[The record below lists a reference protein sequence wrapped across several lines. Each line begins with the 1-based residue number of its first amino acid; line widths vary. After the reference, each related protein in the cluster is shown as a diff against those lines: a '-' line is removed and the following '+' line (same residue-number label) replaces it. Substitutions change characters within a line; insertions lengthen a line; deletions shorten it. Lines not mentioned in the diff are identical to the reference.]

1 MWQEGLKIIVANP
14 MLLGDILDGFG
25 LMPNIETSTMGGAVF
40 WDDLSNLDGWRIQR
54 NKLIGNC
61 RILDPN
67 DIRKAWGGEKAVR
80 KAFEYLIEN
89 YSSSSTS
96 EKNNSFNPEDIPKLI
111 REISELKDQGIITED
126 EFQEK
131 KKKLLNQI

>member
-40 WDDLSNLDGWRIQR
+40 WEDLSNLDGWRIQR

-67 DIRKAWGGEKAVR
+67 DVRKAWGGEKAVR